1 MYSSPLLKNFSFNLS
16 WLVIFSVCFF
26 VGEGKQGEEKT
37 RSAFYDAFFSWCR
50 FGFSDDGDKRDDS
63 FFRLSKKKKLV
74 FFYLR
79 RIHFLLVNIMAWRAT
94 TVQDGSDARRM
105 FFQLSGIRRFI
116 ILVIA
121 SGDLILWVSPK
132 NCTATLVSL
141 PVWHCKGLALQNHSP
156 KTGFQRHIVFRVG
169 FEWSNTPIQFFSSSS
184 WRWNL
189 LCFPASW
196 MTSVATRHLS
206 LLRWF
211 SESALQRCQLA
222 RLNIAALRRA

>member
-1 MYSSPLLKNFSFNLS
+1 MYSSPLLKKFSFNLS
-16 WLVIFSVCFF
+16 WLVILSVCFF
-26 VGEGKQGEEKT
+26 VGEGKQGEKKT

-63 FFRLSKKKKLV
+63 FFRLKKKKLV
-74 FFYLR
+74 FFLR

>member
-1 MYSSPLLKNFSFNLS
+1 MTPFLADVDLAFLTMGTNATI
-16 WLVIFSVCFF
+16 VFF
-26 VGEGKQGEEKT
+26 VFQ
-37 RSAFYDAFFSWCR
+37 
-50 FGFSDDGDKRDDS
+50 
-63 FFRLSKKKKLV
+63 KKKTSF